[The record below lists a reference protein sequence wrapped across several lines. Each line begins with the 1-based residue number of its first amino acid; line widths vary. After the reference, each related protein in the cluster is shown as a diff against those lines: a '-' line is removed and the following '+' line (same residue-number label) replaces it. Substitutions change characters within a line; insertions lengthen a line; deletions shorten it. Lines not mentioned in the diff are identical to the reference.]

1 MYATKKLLAL
11 KENINILQLIPNYPV
26 PRYTSYPTT
35 PNFNEKINNDKY
47 SLWLKKIKK
56 NKKISLYIHIPFC
69 NSLCYFL
76 CLSYNGSKQIQSCKT
91 LCKLFTKRN

>member
-11 KENINILQLIPNYPV
+11 KENINILQLIPNCPV

-35 PNFNEKINNDKY
+35 PNFNEKINNAKY

-69 NSLCYFL
+69 NSLCYF
-76 CLSYNGSKQIQSCKT
+76 CACHTTVVNKYNPV
-91 LCKLFTKRN
+91 KRYVNYLLK